1 MTIRDVFNL
10 PAELA
15 GGHDPPPDFT
25 EDSTPEGGTYV
36 GLLDDLLMF
45 VRVLKKAVL
54 DESRDEIRAGV
65 TIREVREVVL
75 SLTAVANQVA
85 RAKTAMELHSDIA
98 IVRKAVVIA
107 LEEVDDEAR
116 DRFLVAMDQ
125 EVSRELAREA

>member
-1 MTIRDVFNL
+1 
-10 PAELA
+10 
-15 GGHDPPPDFT
+15 
-25 EDSTPEGGTYV
+25 
-36 GLLDDLLMF
+36 MF

-125 EVSRELAREA
+125 EVSRELARAA